1 MACIHY
7 KFKNSLDFDSIT
19 FDGLHISVK
28 DLKESI
34 MHRKKLNDTDMD
46 LLIINALNAKAYKD
60 EDEMIPK
67 NASVIVARIPKSDAP
82 KSKGPKTLKAYI
94 EDPKPGPQVK
104 LPDPVINK
112 DNLAEIAD
120 LVTAVGSE
128 EDKIKAMMSQST
140 KDFDPANYQKKLPI
154 GTPSPSYICFKC
166 NKPGHFIHNCPNAAA
181 NTETTGS
188 PKTTEVND
196 IRMKRPTGIPH
207 TFLTVAKK
215 SEPGA
220 MSLGG
225 GRFAVPTIDQ
235 QAFKKG
241 KKERPPFLPALPE
254 EKREDVSVPSELTC
268 LLCKDLLTDAVVIP
282 CCGNSYCDECI
293 RNHLVE
299 DDDHKCPTCHE
310 ENVSPDKLIINKSLR
325 VSVNNFKN
333 ETLYQKPEKQRSPS
347 PPPPPPPRI
356 TPTTSTPIEVTSSPL
371 RLDTGKTIDL
381 TAEPEPETPVLDEN
395 QAIEEMGKGIAV
407 LSGRK
412 AVTADQDQTSATN
425 RVAESKSSVENY
437 VAPVQVPIPSLG
449 AYRPSM
455 PPVSLPNT
463 MLPPPGYRPPLL
475 YPPSLVPPP
484 YSVPPRFIPP
494 QVSKPLSEHEFYRE
508 KNRLLKNNP
517 LDDYTRPPIE
527 KEKKETKIESR
538 SKSPKLN
545 KISKSSRS
553 RSRSKTPKAVS
564 RDKKSKSRSPPPK
577 KRSYSRTP
585 PPKKR
590 SYTKSRSRSPY
601 RKKKSFSRSRSR
613 SLTPRRSRS
622 PRPRSFTPRPR
633 SRSWTPKK
641 FRGRSRSYTRSRTR
655 SRTRS
660 PRFRRRTYSRS
671 PPLRRRSYSRSL
683 TPRRRS
689 FSRSPPPRRRSKSP
703 FFRGRPRSPGYY
715 GRDWSPPP
723 PYRSYRSPP
732 PRGFSPQRYGPT
744 PYGFGGRDF
753 PARFD
758 QRIYEEIFQDYI
770 ARYGL
775 PPPPPPPSGQL
786 ERGMYYD
793 TNKGVY
799 RRGSRS
805 RSRSPRGSK
814 RDKPRDRKD
823 DKYSKGRDKDKKT
836 DKSDKS
842 SKTKSKKDDDKSKSK
857 KENEKSKGREDK
869 PKEKTKDKDKEKES
883 KSKDSKSTKPVEK
896 TESKSEK
903 TKETDKKGP
912 EKKIVKKVVKL
923 KDGTI
928 VKKESLALRLK
939 TKGANPKSPVKV
951 AKVVTA
957 KAAVSESDD
966 KSTSVN
972 RSGALKT
979 IQTTESIRN
988 LPQKEALH
996 SKRSNSN
1003 LIEINTQHVLPES
1016 KKPEIKESDDEE
1028 PKSKLVDE
1036 ASKLEPMETEQSKM
1050 DKENTDLENKDG
1062 AINGEGSDQTNKTV
1076 DKKEEVPAKEVTPV
1090 KSQKKVKVVKKVKKV
1105 RKLVDVEASQSDS
1118 ASDLE
1123 KVKSKKK
1130 KRVQEINENN
1140 ENSEDE
1146 SPAKRIKHDAEEDME
1161 INKNTSKSE
1170 DQLMLSP
1177 PELSKWEREDY
1188 NEDKSPDLR
1197 DKLKK
1202 KTEKKPLPRSIIE
1215 SAEKAITQK
1224 QPKPATVASAVV
1236 PAHPQKKPTVHDRLQ
1251 KSPVRQNDERHRKS
1265 PVSSDHNKKSPGQ
1278 QKRRVYM
1285 DDNQKQNQKDDD
1297 DGRRVLSRENSMQIT
1312 VSSDKNEKE
1321 CERVHRRVSESE
1333 KVDKRRVS
1341 ESEKSDKRKVVG
1353 GEKSKIDV
1361 AEKSEKIDK
1370 QKSSRRNESPEKES
1384 RQKVSNKVSTK
1395 VKQTI
1400 AKSVKDKKKESK
1412 DNEKVKDTDQY
1423 EGDKTKM
1430 EKVNGQEENTK
1441 AENENQIKRKKY
1453 ERKESV
1459 IDESAFV
1466 PDYNEHSDSDVES
1479 EGEGSSM
1486 EEEKSDKEEKKHKKH
1501 KKEKKNKKNKK
1512 HKHKHKKKKHKKNK
1526 EEKETTSKVE

>member
-1 MACIHY
+1 
-7 KFKNSLDFDSIT
+7 
-19 FDGLHISVK
+19 
-28 DLKESI
+28 

-94 EDPKPGPQVK
+94 EDPKP
-104 LPDPVINK
+104 
-112 DNLAEIAD
+112 IAD

-128 EDKIKAMMSQST
+128 EDKIKAMMTQST
-140 KDFDPANYQKKLPI
+140 KEFDPANYQKKLPI

-356 TPTTSTPIEVTSSPL
+356 TPATSTPMTIEVTSSPL
-371 RLDTGKTIDL
+371 RLDTSKTIDL
-381 TAEPEPETPVLDEN
+381 TAETEPETPVLDEN

-412 AVTADQDQTSATN
+412 AVTADQDQTSTTN
-425 RVAESKSSVENY
+425 RVAESKSSVSVGELCCS
-437 VAPVQVPIPSLG
+437 VQVPIPSLG

-517 LDDYTRPPIE
+517 LDDYTRPPVE
-527 KEKKETKIESR
+527 KEKKETKIKSR
-538 SKSPKLN
+538 SKSPKFN
-545 KISKSSRS
+545 KTSKSSRS

-671 PPLRRRSYSRSL
+671 PPFRRRSYSRSL

-814 RDKPRDRKD
+814 HDKPRDRKE
-823 DKYSKGRDKDKKT
+823 DKYYKGRDKDKKT

-842 SKTKSKKDDDKSKSK
+842 SKTKSKRDDDKSKTK

-903 TKETDKKGP
+903 PKETDKKFP
-912 EKKIVKKVVKL
+912 EKKVVKKVVKL

-957 KAAVSESDD
+957 KEAVSESDD
-966 KSTSVN
+966 KSTTVN

-988 LPQKEALH
+988 LPQKETVH

-1016 KKPEIKESDDEE
+1016 RKPEVKESADEE
-1028 PKSKLVDE
+1028 PKSKHVDE
-1036 ASKLEPMETEQSKM
+1036 VSKLEPMETEQSKM

-1062 AINGEGSDQTNKTV
+1062 AINGEGSDDTNKTV
-1076 DKKEEVPAKEVTPV
+1076 HKKEEVPAKEVTPV

-1146 SPAKRIKHDAEEDME
+1146 SPAKRIKHDAEEEME
-1161 INKNTSKSE
+1161 INKNTSKGE

-1202 KTEKKPLPRSIIE
+1202 KTEKKTLPRSIIE

-1251 KSPVRQNDERHRKS
+1251 KSPVRQNDDRHRKS

-1285 DDNQKQNQKDDD
+1285 DDNQKQNHKDDD

-1312 VSSDKNEKE
+1312 VSSDKNEKDS
-1321 CERVHRRVSESE
+1321 ERTHRRVSENE

-1353 GEKSKIDV
+1353 GEKSKIDAV
-1361 AEKSEKIDK
+1361 
-1370 QKSSRRNESPEKES
+1370 
-1384 RQKVSNKVSTK
+1384 
-1395 VKQTI
+1395 
-1400 AKSVKDKKKESK
+1400 
-1412 DNEKVKDTDQY
+1412 
-1423 EGDKTKM
+1423 
-1430 EKVNGQEENTK
+1430 
-1441 AENENQIKRKKY
+1441 ENQRK
-1453 ERKESV
+1453 
-1459 IDESAFV
+1459 
-1466 PDYNEHSDSDVES
+1466 
-1479 EGEGSSM
+1479 
-1486 EEEKSDKEEKKHKKH
+1486 
-1501 KKEKKNKKNKK
+1501 
-1512 HKHKHKKKKHKKNK
+1512 
-1526 EEKETTSKVE
+1526 

>member
-19 FDGLHISVK
+19 FDGLHISVR

-94 EDPKPGPQVK
+94 EDPKPQPQVK

-112 DNLAEIAD
+112 ENLAEIAD

-128 EDKIKAMMSQST
+128 EDKIKAMMTQST
-140 KDFDPANYQKKLPI
+140 KDFDPANYQKKLPT

-235 QAFKKG
+235 EAFKKG

-333 ETLYQKPEKQRSPS
+333 ETLYQKREKQKSPS

-356 TPTTSTPIEVTSSPL
+356 TPSTSTPMTTEVTSSPL
-371 RLDTGKTIDL
+371 RLDTSKTIDL
-381 TAEPEPETPVLDEN
+381 TADTEPETPVLDEN
-395 QAIEEMGKGIAV
+395 KAIEEIGKGIAV

-412 AVTADQDQTSATN
+412 AVTTDKDQTSTSN
-425 RVAESKSSVENY
+425 RPVESKSSVSVENY
-437 VAPVQVPIPSLG
+437 VPPVQVPIPSLG

-455 PPVSLPNT
+455 PPASLPNT
-463 MLPPPGYRPPLL
+463 TLPPPGYRPPLL

-484 YSVPPRFIPP
+484 PYGVPPGFIPP

-508 KNRLLKNNP
+508 KKRLLKNNP

-527 KEKKETKIESR
+527 KETKIKSR
-538 SKSPKLN
+538 SKSPKF
-545 KISKSSRS
+545 KRSKSPRS
-553 RSRSKTPKAVS
+553 RSRSKTPKASS
-564 RDKKSKSRSPPPK
+564 RDKKSFSRSPPPK

-622 PRPRSFTPRPR
+622 PRPRSLTPRPR

-689 FSRSPPPRRRSKSP
+689 FSRSPPRRRSKSP
-703 FFRGRPRSPGYY
+703 YFRGRGRSPGYY

-723 PYRSYRSPP
+723 YRNYRSPP

-793 TNKGVY
+793 SHKGVY

-836 DKSDKS
+836 DKSS
-842 SKTKSKKDDDKSKSK
+842 RTKNKKEDDKSKTK
-857 KENEKSKGREDK
+857 KENEKSKGRDDK
-869 PKEKTKDKDKEKES
+869 PKEKVKDKEKES
-883 KSKDSKSTKPVEK
+883 KSKENKSTKPAEK
-896 TESKSEK
+896 TEAKTEK
-903 TKETDKKGP
+903 PKEIEKKGP
-912 EKKIVKKVVKL
+912 EKKVVKKVVKL

-939 TKGANPKSPVKV
+939 TKGTVPKSPVKA

-957 KAAVSESDD
+957 KAVVGESDE
-966 KSTSVN
+966 KSTTIN

-979 IQTTESIRN
+979 IQTTENIRN

-1003 LIEINTQHVLPES
+1003 LIQINTQHVLPEVKS
-1016 KKPEIKESDDEE
+1016 PEVKEAPDEE
-1028 PKSKLVDE
+1028 AKSKPINEV
-1036 ASKLEPMETEQSKM
+1036 SKLEPMETEQSKTE
-1050 DKENTDLENKDG
+1050 KENTDLESKDS
-1062 AINGEGSDQTNKTV
+1062 AMNGEESDQTNKTI
-1076 DKKEEVPAKEVTPV
+1076 DKKEDVPVKQVTPV

-1105 RKLVDVEASQSDS
+1105 KKLVDIEASQSDS

-1123 KVKSKKK
+1123 KVKTKKK

-1146 SPAKRIKHDAEEDME
+1146 SPAKRIKHDAEVEME
-1161 INKNTSKSE
+1161 IKKNISKGE

-1202 KTEKKPLPRSIIE
+1202 KTERKPLPRSIIE

-1236 PAHPQKKPTVHDRLQ
+1236 PAHPQKKLSVHDRLQ

-1265 PVSSDHNKKSPGQ
+1265 PVSSDHNKKSPGRQ
-1278 QKRRVYM
+1278 QRRVYM
-1285 DDNQKQNQKDDD
+1285 DDNQKQNHKDEDD
-1297 DGRRVLSRENSMQIT
+1297 SRRVHSRENSMQIT

-1321 CERVHRRVSESE
+1321 AERIHRRVSESE

-1353 GEKSKIDV
+1353 SEKNKVDAV
-1361 AEKSEKIDK
+1361 EKSEKIDK

-1384 RQKVSNKVSTK
+1384 RQKVSTK

-1400 AKSVKDKKKESK
+1400 VKSVKEKKKESK
-1412 DNEKVKDTDQY
+1412 DIEKVKETDQV
-1423 EGDKTKM
+1423 EGEKSKL

-1441 AENENQIKRKKY
+1441 AENEIQIKKKKY

-1466 PDYNEHSDSDVES
+1466 PDYNEHSDSDAES
-1479 EGEGSSM
+1479 DGDASSM
-1486 EEEKSDKEEKKHKKH
+1486 EEEKSDKEEKKQKKH
-1501 KKEKKNKKNKK
+1501 KKEKKHKKNKK

-1526 EEKETTSKVE
+1526 EEKETVSKVE